1 MISPTIDSLRIY
13 LHILAVTVW
22 VGGQFV
28 LAGIVPS
35 LRREATNALPVVAK
49 GFAKVAWPAMILIVF
64 TGAWGL
70 GTIDVTQQSSSY
82 MVTFSLKMLMVGIA
96 IIATVIHSAGTSK
109 LAKALGGAVG
119 LLASLLAAYAGI
131 LLAHVG

>member
-1 MISPTIDSLRIY
+1 
-13 LHILAVTVW
+13 
-22 VGGQFV
+22 
-28 LAGIVPS
+28 
-35 LRREATNALPVVAK
+35 
-49 GFAKVAWPAMILIVF
+49 MILIVF

-70 GTIDVTQQSSSY
+70 GAMDASEQSSSY
-82 MVTFSLKMLMVGIA
+82 MATFGIKMLMVGIA
-96 IIATVIHSAGTSK
+96 IIATIIHSAGTTK

>member
-1 MISPTIDSLRIY
+1 
-13 LHILAVTVW
+13 
-22 VGGQFV
+22 
-28 LAGIVPS
+28 
-35 LRREATNALPVVAK
+35 
-49 GFAKVAWPAMILIVF
+49 MILIVF

-82 MVTFSLKMLMVGIA
+82 MVTFSLKMLTVGIA

-119 LLASLLAAYAGI
+119 LLASLLAAYAGT
-131 LLAHVG
+131 LLAHVN

>member
-35 LRREATNALPVVAK
+35 LRRETPNALPVVAK

-109 LAKALGGAVG
+109 LAKALGGAMG

-131 LLAHVG
+131 LLAHVN

>member
-1 MISPTIDSLRIY
+1 
-13 LHILAVTVW
+13 
-22 VGGQFV
+22 
-28 LAGIVPS
+28 
-35 LRREATNALPVVAK
+35 
-49 GFAKVAWPAMILIVF
+49 MILIVF

-131 LLAHVG
+131 LLAHVN

>member
-35 LRREATNALPVVAK
+35 LRREAPNALPVVAK

-96 IIATVIHSAGTSK
+96 ILFAGFLVASTATQSPTVKRSAE
-109 LAKALGGAVG
+109 LFR
-119 LLASLLAAYAGI
+119 
-131 LLAHVG
+131 

>member
-1 MISPTIDSLRIY
+1 
-13 LHILAVTVW
+13 
-22 VGGQFV
+22 
-28 LAGIVPS
+28 
-35 LRREATNALPVVAK
+35 
-49 GFAKVAWPAMILIVF
+49 
-64 TGAWGL
+64 
-70 GTIDVTQQSSSY
+70 

-131 LLAHVG
+131 LLAHVN

>member
-1 MISPTIDSLRIY
+1 MISPTLDSLRIF
-13 LHILAVTVW
+13 LHVLAVAVW

-35 LRREATNALPVVAK
+35 LRRDAPTALPIVAK
-49 GFAKVAWPAMILIVF
+49 GFAKVAWPAMIFIVF

-70 GTIDVTQQSSSY
+70 ASIDVSDQSSSY
-82 MVTFSLKMLMVGIA
+82 MATFAFKMLLVGIA
-96 IIATVIHSAGTSK
+96 IAATLIHSVGTSK
-109 LAKALGGAVG
+109 LAKALGGAAG

-131 LLAHVG
+131 LLAHAG

>member
-35 LRREATNALPVVAK
+35 LRRDAPNALPVVAN

-70 GTIDVTQQSSSY
+70 GAMDASEQSSSY
-82 MVTFSLKMLMVGIA
+82 MATFGIKMLMVGIA
-96 IIATVIHSAGTSK
+96 IIATIIHSAGTTK
-109 LAKALGGAVG
+109 LAKALGGAAG

>member
-35 LRREATNALPVVAK
+35 LRRDAPNALPIVAK
-49 GFAKVAWPAMILIVF
+49 GFAMVAWPAMILIVF

-70 GTIDVTQQSSSY
+70 GTMDASEQSSSY
-82 MVTFSLKMLMVGIA
+82 MATFGIKMLMVGIT
-96 IIATVIHSAGTSK
+96 IIATIIHSAGKTK

>member
-1 MISPTIDSLRIY
+1 
-13 LHILAVTVW
+13 
-22 VGGQFV
+22 
-28 LAGIVPS
+28 
-35 LRREATNALPVVAK
+35 
-49 GFAKVAWPAMILIVF
+49 MILIVF

-109 LAKALGGAVG
+109 LAKALGGAMG

-131 LLAHVG
+131 LLAHVN

>member
-1 MISPTIDSLRIY
+1 MITPTLDSLRIY
-13 LHILAVTVW
+13 LHILAVAVW

-35 LRREATNALPVVAK
+35 LRRSAPDALPVVAK
-49 GFAKVAWPAMILIVF
+49 RFAKVAWPAMILIVF

-70 GTIDVTQQSSSY
+70 GTMDASEQSSSY
-82 MVTFSLKMLMVGIA
+82 MATFGIKMLMVGIA
-96 IIATVIHSAGTSK
+96 IIATIIHSASTTK